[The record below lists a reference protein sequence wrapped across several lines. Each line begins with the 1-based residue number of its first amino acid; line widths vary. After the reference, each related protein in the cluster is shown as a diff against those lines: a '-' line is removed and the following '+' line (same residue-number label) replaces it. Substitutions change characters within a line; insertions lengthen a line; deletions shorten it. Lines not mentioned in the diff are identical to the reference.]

1 MSSVAEKY
9 IQERALRFLKEFYK
23 EEYNLENVHP
33 HVKGSACKYHESDDF
48 LQSQKKYKER
58 LKSKPSHPFNN
69 IRNYWKEARF
79 ANLAI
84 FIALMA
90 GVLSLYFTQEMF
102 WYYRSLFFWTSVLL
116 IFGLVLGGLAVF
128 TSSSYKFLDFAIQI
142 HLYPTDEK
150 WIAISKESL
159 NLPYKLGLLAFY
171 KPRDCKRFL
180 QACQSKEVG
189 VLVISK
195 RKTKIIYRPK
205 L

>member
-23 EEYNLENVHP
+23 EEYNLENVHT
-33 HVKGSACKYHESDDF
+33 HVEGSACKYHESDDF

-84 FIALMA
+84 AIAMMA

-150 WIAISKESL
+150 WIAISRESF
-159 NLPYKLGLLAFY
+159 NFSQKLGLLAFY

-195 RKTKIIYRPK
+195 RKTKILYRPK